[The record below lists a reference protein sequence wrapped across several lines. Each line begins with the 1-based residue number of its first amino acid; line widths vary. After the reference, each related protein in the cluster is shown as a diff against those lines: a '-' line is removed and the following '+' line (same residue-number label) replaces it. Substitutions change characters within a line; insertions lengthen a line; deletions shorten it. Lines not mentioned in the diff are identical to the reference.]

1 MADTATGA
9 YSADPMFQQYYNE
22 ILASMTP
29 QTIDYQAPTADEI
42 AAQISAYLRPSVDQQ
57 IRDRQQS
64 TLQQRAATD
73 ADAASRGI
81 LASTWVTDIKNR
93 LMQSEAA
100 DVAAAESDY
109 RAQLLQGVYNRQAAE
124 ADRANQI
131 AMFNAQMRQQ
141 AESDAYKRAAD
152 MYNLYLQNKSSS
164 GGGRGGGSD
173 SDKPSELT
181 NDDDAYERFLGAQKA
196 LETSVAGLA
205 TRLPMS
211 TPIGRATGYTAM
223 RGGLTGSVGGSGLK
237 LLNPKTVL
245 TGAGKAA
252 TTGTAKTATGNSAK
266 NTTHTVKKV
275 GAKANTR
282 NLLK

>member
-1 MADTATGA
+1 MADTANGA

-42 AAQISAYLRPSVDQQ
+42 ASQISAYLRPAVDQQ
-57 IRDRQQS
+57 IRNRQQS
-64 TLQQRAATD
+64 TLSQRAATD

-109 RAQLLQGVYNRQAAE
+109 RAQLLQGVYNRQAQE

-141 AESDAYKRAAD
+141 AESDAYQRAGD
-152 MYNLYLQNKSSS
+152 MYNLYLQNKKSS
-164 GGGRGGGSD
+164 GGGGGGSGGTEE
-173 SDKPSELT
+173 S
-181 NDDDAYERFLGAQKA
+181 LGAEDDEYTKFLAAKA
-196 LETSVAGLA
+196 SLA
-205 TRLPMS
+205 ERINQL
-211 TPIGRATGYTAM
+211 
-223 RGGLTGSVGGSGLK
+223 
-237 LLNPKTVL
+237 
-245 TGAGKAA
+245 
-252 TTGTAKTATGNSAK
+252 
-266 NTTHTVKKV
+266 VKKPLLQPV
-275 GAKANTR
+275 INFANPIR
-282 NLLK
+282 RGLSVR

>member
-9 YSADPMFQQYYNE
+9 YGADPMFQQYYNE

-29 QTIDYQAPTADEI
+29 QTIEYQAPTADEI
-42 AAQISAYLRPSVDQQ
+42 ASQISAYLRPAVDQQ
-57 IRDRQQS
+57 IRNRQQS

-109 RAQLLQGVYNRQAAE
+109 RSQLLQGVYNRQAAE

-141 AESDAYKRAAD
+141 AEKDAYSRAGD
-152 MYNLYLQNKSSS
+152 MYNLYLQNKKSS
-164 GGGRGGGSD
+164 GGGRDGSD
-173 SDKPSELT
+173 STDEDVDEYTKFLAAKASLT
-181 NDDDAYERFLGAQKA
+181 DRINQL
-196 LETSVAGLA
+196 
-205 TRLPMS
+205 
-211 TPIGRATGYTAM
+211 
-223 RGGLTGSVGGSGLK
+223 
-237 LLNPKTVL
+237 
-245 TGAGKAA
+245 
-252 TTGTAKTATGNSAK
+252 
-266 NTTHTVKKV
+266 VKKPLLQPV
-275 GAKANTR
+275 INFANPIR
-282 NLLK
+282 RGLSVR